1 MARRKVISS
10 EVKLKTT
17 INQGDYFGPILSSG
31 VDAGLP
37 PSLLVLKEKQGNKP
51 LF

>member
-1 MARRKVISS
+1 MISS

-17 INQGDYFGPILSSG
+17 INQGDYFGPILPSG
-31 VDAGLP
+31 VEAGL
-37 PSLLVLKEKQGNKP
+37 SSSYHVLKEQQGNKP